1 MSDTE
6 KIYLNN
12 VHDKMI
18 LLKIPYTLAVGHID
32 MILKFTPYSI
42 AIIMLDG
49 ATQIRQKNTSMM
61 LSDAGLCLQ

>member
-1 MSDTE
+1 
-6 KIYLNN
+6 
-12 VHDKMI
+12 MI
-18 LLKIPYTLAVGHID
+18 LLKIPYTLAIGHID